1 MQRGLTRLPDRS
13 MVDVFSLSE
22 WKMGVSDA
30 LVASPSVSERRTN
43 NLLFYLIVISLYMLP
58 QAQMRDDRS

>member
-1 MQRGLTRLPDRS
+1 MQRGLPRLPDRS
-13 MVDVFSLSE
+13 MDVFSLSE

-30 LVASPSVSERRTN
+30 LVESPSVSERCTN
-43 NLLFYLIVISLYMLP
+43 NLLFYLIVIPLYILP